1 MIDNK
6 KKRAFVFR
14 LWTKQA
20 NEEYLSA
27 KEQELINQ
35 WQSSAMQQLDV
46 TQMHHAKE
54 EVYSIF
60 EVPAETSK
68 TNTNLFRKYA
78 WQAAAVIILLFS
90 VGGWLVYDNLFKPD
104 VYTAVA
110 ANNKITLEDGTV
122 VTLLPGAQLIVE
134 KSFPAETRQVQL
146 RGDAVFAVTR
156 SAQHPF
162 IVYADGFTTRVLGTV
177 FKISQS
183 GKVKSVD
190 LYEGKVAVSSGK
202 ASLSYLAP
210 QQKWTDFG
218 IPNATAVIP
227 IKLKK
232 AENKTL
238 APTLIFNDVPFRTVA
253 AVLEEAYT
261 VKLQYPENLSDKK
274 ITADLSGGTQEENIE
289 ALAFTAGLQVHKEGT
304 VYYFK

>member
-1 MIDNK
+1 MKNTQK
-6 KKRAFVFR
+6 KEFVFR
-14 LWTKQA
+14 LWTRQA
-20 NEEYLSA
+20 SGENLSP
-27 KEQELINQ
+27 KEQEVMDAWERHTLHTMDAAVADTAKQ
-35 WQSSAMQQLDV
+35 ETMHELQSRF
-46 TQMHHAKE
+46 
-54 EVYSIF
+54 IF
-60 EVPAETSK
+60 KQHSHTPG
-68 TNTNLFRKYA
+68 FRRYV
-78 WQAAAVIILLFS
+78 WQAAAAIILLFS

-104 VYTAVA
+104 VFTAVA

-122 VTLLPGAQLIVE
+122 VTLFPGASLTVE
-134 KSFPAETRQVQL
+134 ESFPADTREVRLQ
-146 RGDAVFAVTR
+146 GDAIFSVTK

-190 LYEGKVAVSSGK
+190 LYEGKVAVTSGK

-210 QQKWTDFG
+210 QQKWTNFG
-218 IPNATAVIP
+218 VANATAVIP
-227 IKLKK
+227 IELKK
-232 AENKTL
+232 ITSKAI
-238 APTLIFNDVPFRTVA
+238 APALVFNDVPFRNIAV
-253 AVLEEAYT
+253 VLEETYA

-289 ALAFTAGLQVHKEGT
+289 ALAFTAGLQVHKEGS